1 MKKAIMNDYLPRLT
15 ARVNREILSGIE
27 PQRGTL
33 EAAMHYALAV
43 PGKRLRPL
51 LFLTLLDAC
60 HQDAEKFIGLASA
73 LEIIHTYSLIHD
85 DLPVMDNDDLR
96 RGLPTVHKQ
105 FNEALAL
112 LAGDTLLTFAF
123 EKIAAAPLPAEKT
136 VAIITIIT
144 RCIGKDGMAQG
155 QALDL
160 EFRGAVQT
168 IATIHQLKTAEL
180 IKGSLLAAA
189 VVADLGPAQQEL
201 LARAGIAMG
210 LGFQLADDLLDITGD
225 EKQVG
230 KKLQKDRSNQ
240 SPNAVLYHGVPAVKT
255 KIDDFYREA
264 LALINELKIDFP
276 PFLVL
281 LENMFF
287 RSN

>member
-1 MKKAIMNDYLPRLT
+1 
-15 ARVNREILSGIE
+15 
-27 PQRGTL
+27 
-33 EAAMHYALAV
+33 MHYALAV

-60 HQDAEKFIGLASA
+60 RKDSEKFIGLASA

-96 RGLPTVHKQ
+96 RGLPTVHKK
-105 FNEALAL
+105 FNEAVAL

-123 EKIAAAPLPAEKT
+123 EKIAAAPLPAEKI
-136 VAIITIIT
+136 VAIIGIIT

-160 EFRGAVQT
+160 EFRGDART
-168 IATIHQLKTAEL
+168 IETIHRLKTAEL

-189 VVADLGPAQQEL
+189 QVIDLNAAQQEL

-225 EKQVG
+225 EQKVG
-230 KKLQKDRSNQ
+230 KKLNKDQVQPKPQCCFVFRPAGRQ
-240 SPNAVLYHGVPAVKT
+240 SQN
-255 KIDDFYREA
+255 
-264 LALINELKIDFP
+264 
-276 PFLVL
+276 
-281 LENMFF
+281 
-287 RSN
+287 